1 MDIGSPLW
9 VETVARLFGVAASD
23 VVVSEEELTV
33 AGHSYRIHDGVVI
46 LDGAPVR
53 QETSWG
59 TADDVRRSFSA
70 EWETYAEL
78 QPEHQQEF
86 DAYFDVVDLDS
97 LADDVAIDL
106 GCGSGRWSH
115 FLAPHCR
122 AVVLVD
128 FSDAIF
134 VARRNLAGADNAIFF
149 RGDVTDLPFV
159 DQSADFV
166 FSLGVLHHLDR
177 PCLPVARDLMRL
189 GPMGLFYLYYALD
202 NRPWYFTPTLRTV
215 TAVRKGLS
223 HVESEKARR
232 RTSRAIAWG
241 VYRPMVGLG
250 YAAERLSLPVQ
261 VPLYESY
268 RGKSIERIEQD
279 AYDRF
284 FTTIEQRV
292 SKAEIADTFQGNYE
306 VVFSDQEPYWHFRV
320 DRMVS

>member
-9 VETVARLFGVAASD
+9 VETVARLFGVPASA
-23 VVVSEEELTV
+23 VVATQEELAVRGRT
-33 AGHSYRIHDGVVI
+33 YRIHDGVII
-46 LDGAPVR
+46 LDGSPIR

-86 DAYFDVVDLDS
+86 DAYFDIVNLDS

-115 FLAPHCR
+115 FLSPHCR
-122 AVVLVD
+122 VVVLVD

-134 VARRNLAGADNAIFF
+134 VARRNLARADNAIFF
-149 RGDVTDLPFV
+149 RGDVTHLPFADLSV
-159 DQSADFV
+159 DFL
-166 FSLGVLHHLDR
+166 FSLGVLHHLDQ

-202 NRPWYFTPTLRTV
+202 NRPWYFTPALRAV
-215 TAVRKGLS
+215 TAARKGLS

-232 RTSRAIAWG
+232 RTSRALAWG

-250 YAAERLSLPVQ
+250 YAAERLNLPVQ

-268 RGKSIERIEQD
+268 RGKSIDRIEQD

-292 SKAEIADTFQGNYE
+292 SREQIQQAFPPPCIVQ
-306 VVFSDQEPYWHFRV
+306 FSNEEPFWHFLVRRP
-320 DRMVS
+320 D